1 MQPASL
7 LLLCGACVAIGAVG
21 AMLGLGGGVLLVPLL
36 VLAFGVDQAH
46 AAGTSFVVVLATSA
60 AGSVALDRSRL
71 ADPRLVANLSA
82 ATVVGA
88 IIGGALLPV
97 APVRLVR
104 LLFAAMALVA
114 TYRLV
119 RSQQAGAP
127 APEPPADAPRPPLR
141 RLGVGQAGCV
151 VTGVLSGLLGVGGA
165 PIQVPLMHDVMGVPL
180 PVAFATSSVMVGI
193 TAAASLA
200 VAHAAGLVRADL
212 AAPCAL
218 AASLGAYA
226 GGRLAPKARPR
237 PLVYLFAA
245 VLLYVTGSMV
255 WKAIASPG

>member
-7 LLLCGACVAIGAVG
+7 LVLCGACAAIGVVG
-21 AMLGLGGGVLLVPLL
+21 AMLGLGGGILLVPLL
-36 VLAFGVDQAH
+36 VLAYGVDQAH

-88 IIGGALLPV
+88 IIGGALLPI
-97 APVRLVR
+97 APLPLVR

-114 TYRLV
+114 AVRLL
-119 RSQQAGAP
+119 RARTGAP
-127 APEPPADAPRPPLR
+127 PPPPAAEPAPLR
-141 RLGVGQAGCV
+141 GLWLGQAGCV
-151 VTGVLSGLLGVGGA
+151 VAGILSGLLGVGGA
-165 PIQVPLMHDVMGVPL
+165 PIQVPLMHEVMGVPL
-180 PVAFATSSVMVGI
+180 PVAFATSNVMVGI

-200 VAHAAGLVRADL
+200 VASSAGLVRADL

-218 AASLGAYA
+218 AAAAGAYV

-237 PLVYLFAA
+237 PLVWLFAA
-245 VLLYVTGSMV
+245 VLVYVTGSMV

>member
-1 MQPASL
+1 
-7 LLLCGACVAIGAVG
+7 VIGGVG
-21 AMLGLGGGVLLVPLL
+21 ALLGLGGGVLLVPLL

-88 IIGGALLPV
+88 IIGGALLPI

-104 LLFAAMALVA
+104 FLFAAMALVA
-114 TYRLV
+114 TVRLV
-119 RSQQAGAP
+119 RSQAGA
-127 APEPPADAPRPPLR
+127 ADAPAADAPPAPLR

-151 VTGVLSGLLGVGGA
+151 VAGVLSGLLGVGGA

-180 PVAFATSSVMVGI
+180 PVAFATSNVMVGI

-200 VAHAAGLVRADL
+200 VAHSAGLVRADL
-212 AAPCAL
+212 ATPCAL
-218 AASLGAYA
+218 AAALGAYV

-237 PLVYLFAA
+237 PLVWLFAA

>member
-1 MQPASL
+1 MQPGSL
-7 LLLCGACVAIGAVG
+7 VLLCGACVVIGAVG

-82 ATVVGA
+82 ATVLGA
-88 IIGGALLPV
+88 IIGGALLPI
-97 APVRLVR
+97 APVRLVQ
-104 LLFAAMALVA
+104 LLFAAMALVSMV
-114 TYRLV
+114 RLLQ
-119 RSQQAGAP
+119 SQAAGPTA
-127 APEPPADAPRPPLR
+127 APEPAGDAPLR
-141 RLGVGQAGCV
+141 RLAVGQVGCV
-151 VTGVLSGLLGVGGA
+151 VAGVLSGLLGVGGA
-165 PIQVPLMHDVMGVPL
+165 PIQVPLMHDAMGVPL
-180 PVAFATSSVMVGI
+180 PVAFATSNVMVGI

-200 VAHAAGLVRADL
+200 VAHSAGLVRADL
-212 AAPCAL
+212 ATPCAL
-218 AASLGAYA
+218 AAALGAWV

-237 PLVYLFAA
+237 PLVWLFAA

-255 WKAIASPG
+255 WKAIATPA